1 MLPQTNVAH
10 AKLGIALRTG
20 ILKITLEELRAWVAV
35 VDTGSITAAA
45 DHLEQTS
52 SGISRALSRLESKL
66 QTTLLHRTTRR
77 LALTEEGLIFLD
89 HARQILSSVELAEEQ
104 IAQRRDIPSGRLRVN
119 ANAPFMLHV
128 IVPLVAEFRQRF
140 PQIQLELN
148 TDDIMIDLLEQQ
160 TDIAIRVGEL
170 RDSTLRARVLGS
182 SATRLVAS
190 PGYLQ
195 QHGTPVNVE
204 ALSAHQR
211 LGFSQLDAH
220 NVWPVWQR
228 EGEFLQVKPTLLA
241 SSGETL
247 RQLALAGQ
255 GIARL
260 SDFVTRED
268 RARGDLVQVLES
280 DTRELRLPIHAVY
293 YRNQSLT
300 SRITCFLDFLREKI
314 EQNQLL

>member
-1 MLPQTNVAH
+1 M
-10 AKLGIALRTG
+10 
-20 ILKITLEELRAWVAV
+20 KITLEELRAWGAV

-45 DHLEQTS
+45 EQLDQTS
-52 SGISRALSRLESKL
+52 SGISRALSRLENKL

-89 HARQILSSVELAEEQ
+89 HARQIFASVEQAEEH

-119 ANAPFMLHV
+119 ANTPFTLHV
-128 IVPLVAEFRQRF
+128 IVPLVAEFCARYL
-140 PQIQLELN
+140 QIQLELN
-148 TDDIMIDLLEQQ
+148 TDDIVIDLLEQQ
-160 TDIAIRVGEL
+160 TDIAIRIGEL
-170 RDSTLRARVLGS
+170 RDSTLRACVLGS
-182 SATRLVAS
+182 SAIRLLAS
-190 PGYLQ
+190 PAYLDKAGAPQ
-195 QHGTPVNVE
+195 SVE
-204 ALSAHQR
+204 DLLTHQL

-228 EGEFLQVKPTLLA
+228 EDEFLRIKPTLCA

-255 GIARL
+255 GIVRL
-260 SDFVTRED
+260 SDFVSRED
-268 RARGDLVQVLES
+268 RASGRLVQVLEN

-293 YRNQSLT
+293 YRNQSLS

-314 EQNQLL
+314 QENHLL

>member
-1 MLPQTNVAH
+1 M
-10 AKLGIALRTG
+10 
-20 ILKITLEELRAWVAV
+20 KIILEELRAWVAV

-45 DHLEQTS
+45 EQLDQTS

-89 HARQILSSVELAEEQ
+89 HARQILASVEQAEEH
-104 IAQRRDIPSGRLRVN
+104 IAQRRDMPSGRLRVN
-119 ANAPFMLHV
+119 ANTPFTLHV
-128 IVPLVAEFRQRF
+128 IVPLVAEFCARY

-148 TDDIMIDLLEQQ
+148 TDDIVIDLLEQQ
-160 TDIAIRVGEL
+160 TDIAIRIGEL

-182 SATRLVAS
+182 PA
-190 PGYLQ
+190 YLEKAGAPQ
-195 QHGTPVNVE
+195 SVE
-204 ALSAHQR
+204 DLLTHQL

-228 EGEFLQVKPTLLA
+228 EGEFLRIKPTLCA

-255 GIARL
+255 SIVRL
-260 SDFVTRED
+260 SDFVSRED
-268 RARGDLVQVLES
+268 RASGRLVQVLEN

-293 YRNQSLT
+293 YRNQSLS

-314 EQNQLL
+314 QENHLL